1 MPSNEDKEEI
11 RFQGAPVSDGI
22 AIGTPYFLPSF
33 PMDVIPEF
41 PITTA
46 EVEDEI
52 QRYRRALFSSR
63 EDLERLQVDLANEGS
78 IDAVSIIDTHIQ
90 MLQDPLMTSHMEER
104 IRDMHQ
110 NTESVFRSVINEY
123 EKRLSGTKDSF
134 FQQRLI
140 DVTDLSQ
147 RILGHL
153 ATKEKP
159 AMDQIPPN
167 SVVFAKELV
176 PSETAAVQATRISAF
191 VTQIGG
197 GHSHAALIARAKGI
211 PFVASVDVQKLQN
224 TPGACVI
231 VDGVTGEIIVNPTS
245 TTLVKYKALK
255 SRLSAEYHQL
265 QEEVHL
271 PAETHDG
278 HLIRVYANA
287 GEVDDIDQVHRYH
300 AQGIGLFRSE
310 NLFLKNPE
318 LIYSEQLQIDAY
330 SQLLQRAKGLPV
342 VIRVFD
348 LGGDKA
354 LPLGLEQEEMNP
366 LMGCR
371 GIRFLLRYKEI
382 FRTQLRAIFKA
393 SKEGSVKLL
402 LPLIS
407 DIDELRQAKHLIGE
421 TAREFP
427 DLPHIPLGCMME
439 VPSTILMGDAI
450 VQEVDFLSIG
460 TNDLVQYTLGV
471 DRANPA
477 MTTAHFPAHPSVI
490 RLIRMTIL
498 EAKRSRKPIAV
509 CGEIASNPL
518 FIPLLLG
525 LGLEEFSCS
534 PRFIPMLK
542 CIIRRNSFL
551 DASALA
557 ELVLRQQTS
566 QEVSRILINHYRTL
580 LPDHQNHPESID

>member
-1 MPSNEDKEEI
+1 VSTQDEKGEV

-22 AIGTPYFLPSF
+22 AIGTPYFLSPL
-33 PMDVIPEF
+33 PPEMVPEF

-52 QRYRRALFSSR
+52 ERYRRALFSSR
-63 EDLERLQVDLANEGS
+63 EDLERLQSDLANEGS
-78 IDAVSIIDTHIQ
+78 VDAVSIIDTHIQ
-90 MLQDPLMTSHMEER
+90 MLEDPLMTSHMEER
-104 IRDMHQ
+104 IRDTHQ
-110 NTESVFRSVINEY
+110 NTESVFRTVIGEF
-123 EKRLSGTKDSF
+123 EKRLTETKDTF
-134 FQQRLI
+134 FQQRLV
-140 DVTDLSQ
+140 DVTDLSK

-153 ATKEKP
+153 GAQEKL

-211 PFVASVDVQKLQN
+211 PFVASIDVQKLQN

-245 TTLVKYKALK
+245 TTLRKYKALK
-255 SRLSAEYHQL
+255 KRLSAEYHQL

-271 PAETHDG
+271 PAKTLDG
-278 HLIRVYANA
+278 RLIAVYANA
-287 GEVDDIDQVHRYH
+287 GEIGDVDQVHRYY
-300 AQGIGLFRSE
+300 AQGVGLFRSE
-310 NLFLKNPE
+310 NLFLQNPE
-318 LIYSEQLQIDAY
+318 FVYSEEMQVDAY

-348 LGGDKA
+348 LGGDKTP
-354 LPLGLEQEEMNP
+354 PLGLEQEQELNP

-371 GIRFLLRYKEI
+371 GVRFLLRYKEV
-382 FRTQLRAIFKA
+382 FRAQLRAIFKA
-393 SKEGSVKLL
+393 SQEGPVKLL

-407 DIDELRQAKHLIGE
+407 DVEELRQAKQVIEEVL
-421 TAREFP
+421 RDFP
-427 DLPHIPLGCMME
+427 GLSKIPLGCMME
-439 VPSTILMGDAI
+439 VPSAILMTDAI

-460 TNDLVQYTLGV
+460 TNDLVQFTLGV
-471 DRANPA
+471 DRSNAS
-477 MTTAHFPAHPSVI
+477 MTAAHFPAHPSVI
-490 RLIRMTIL
+490 RLIRMALL
-498 EAKRSRKPIAV
+498 EAKRAKKPIAV

-542 CIIRRNSFL
+542 RIIRRNSFQ
-551 DASALA
+551 DAAALA
-557 ELVLRQQTS
+557 ECVLQKQTS
-566 QEVSRILINHYRTL
+566 QEVSKILIDHYRAL
-580 LPDHQNHPESID
+580 LPEHQGAL

>member
-1 MPSNEDKEEI
+1 MPTQDEKGEI

-22 AIGTPYFLPSF
+22 AIGTPYFLSSLLPQ
-33 PMDVIPEF
+33 MVPEF

-63 EDLERLQVDLANEGS
+63 EDLERLQLDLANEGS
-78 IDAVSIIDTHIQ
+78 VDAVSIIDTHIQ
-90 MLQDPLMTSHMEER
+90 MLADPLMTSHMEER
-104 IRDMHQ
+104 IRNMHQ
-110 NTESVFRSVINEY
+110 NTESVFRTVINEY
-123 EKRLSGTKDSF
+123 EKRLSETKDTF
-134 FQQRLI
+134 FQQRI
-140 DVTDLSQ
+140 VDVTDLSQ

-153 ATKEKP
+153 GSKEKP

-176 PSETAAVQATRISAF
+176 PSETAAVQANRISAF

-231 VDGVTGEIIVNPTS
+231 VDGVTGEIIVNPTT
-245 TTLVKYKALK
+245 TTLGKYKALK
-255 SRLSAEYHQL
+255 RRLSAEYHQL

-271 PAETHDG
+271 PAETIDG
-278 HLIRVYANA
+278 HLIRVYVNA
-287 GEVDDIDQVHRYH
+287 GEVNDIEQVHRYYT
-300 AQGIGLFRSE
+300 QGIGLFRSE
-310 NLFLKNPE
+310 NLFLQNPE
-318 LIYSEQLQIDAY
+318 FVYSEELQTQVY
-330 SQLLQRAKGLPV
+330 SELLQKAKGLPV

-354 LPLGLEQEEMNP
+354 PPLGLEQEQEMNP

-371 GIRFLLRYKEI
+371 GIRFLLRYKEV
-382 FRTQLRAIFKA
+382 FRAQLRAIFKA
-393 SKEGSVKLL
+393 SKEGQVKLL

-407 DIDELRQAKHLIGE
+407 DVEELRQAKQVIDE
-421 TAREFP
+421 VYQEFP
-427 DLPHIPLGCMME
+427 GLARIPLGCMME
-439 VPSTILMGDAI
+439 VPSAILMADAI

-471 DRANPA
+471 DRSNAS
-477 MTTAHFPAHPSVI
+477 MTAAHFPAHPSVI
-490 RLIRMTIL
+490 RLIRLMIL
-498 EAKRSRKPIAV
+498 EAKRSGKPIAV

-542 CIIRRNSFL
+542 RIIRRNSFL

-557 ELVLRQQTS
+557 ERVLQKQTS
-566 QEVSRILINHYRTL
+566 QEVSKILIDHYRAL
-580 LPDHQNHPESID
+580 LPEHQGTL